1 MSRDAVRQHYGTAP
15 LWDRAQAALTE
26 AGLNG
31 DAVLDAQGR
40 AGVIA
45 LVVRAAG

>member
-15 LWDRAQAALTE
+15 EFPQMAANLYRNLAE
-26 AGLNG
+26 
-31 DAVLDAQGR
+31 GR

-45 LVVRAAG
+45 LVGH